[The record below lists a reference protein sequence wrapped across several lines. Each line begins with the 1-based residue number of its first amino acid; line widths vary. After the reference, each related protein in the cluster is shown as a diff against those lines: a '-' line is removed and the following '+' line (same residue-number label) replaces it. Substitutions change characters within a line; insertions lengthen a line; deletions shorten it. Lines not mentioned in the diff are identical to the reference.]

1 MFTSVLTVSVLKM
14 SKMSI
19 KEFESVFNC
28 GWGMI
33 AVVAKEHAEC
43 ISHSVILG
51 DLVETTYV

>member
-1 MFTSVLTVSVLKM
+1 M
-14 SKMSI
+14 SKMPI

-51 DLVETTYV
+51 DLIEEIK